1 MSMKAFKTC
10 SKVARL
16 LVNEAF
22 NFEAI
27 LAFFIRR
34 QFYKNNEAQIWT
46 KFKNKLR
53 TMSTIEVRLQM
64 QI

>member
-53 TMSTIEVRLQM
+53 TMSTI
-64 QI
+64 